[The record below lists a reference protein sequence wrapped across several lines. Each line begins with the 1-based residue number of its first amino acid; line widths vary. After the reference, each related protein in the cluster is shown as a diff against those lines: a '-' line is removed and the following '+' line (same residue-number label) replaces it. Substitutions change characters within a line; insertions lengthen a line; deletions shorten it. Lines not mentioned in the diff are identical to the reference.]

1 MLKAIK
7 MTAEGNGTKTGLCII
22 GRAGNVTESDL
33 MRVADLIRAGA
44 FRVHEAQSGAP
55 WIYGRT
61 RDGLM
66 FEADEEK
73 GLTVT
78 YGEGDRVLAIEGD
91 IYADRA

>member
-7 MTAEGNGTKTGLCII
+7 MTAEGNGTKTGLRII
-22 GRAGNVTESDL
+22 G
-33 MRVADLIRAGA
+33 RAGA